1 MRLAIKVLLAPLS
14 GTLLLLA
21 GCGSLER
28 TPSFTLEADLP
39 AHFKLT
45 ADAYYVPVAE
55 AECELPERINGK
67 RPNRRI
73 YRSEYVAE
81 EHRVAFEVPLGYRV
95 QGCELELRSV
105 KMDLQGKWRLDATP
119 NQMDSSEDHAMLS
132 FREALPD
139 GYPNTWSAGT
149 KVLNGQC
156 MWLFRT
162 YGQQRNIIKLLQC
175 RAQSEGEVQ
184 ERRAGGLILRD
195 EAAGK
200 TVRLVIGMAEEE
212 WPAVDDNWI
221 RFPQGWKRCMGRG
234 LDDPYGFCRGNSTDF
249 KPFRMP
255 DGRECMIYPNCEE

>member
-14 GTLLLLA
+14 GALLLLA

-200 TVRLVIGMAEEE
+200 TVRLVIGMAEHEMPGFKGYWFQTE
-212 WPAVDDNWI
+212 
-221 RFPQGWKRCMGRG
+221 QGWKPCTGRWG
-234 LDDPYGFCRGNSTDF
+234 SDNEELCLDPPQFTDF
-249 KPFRMP
+249 KL
-255 DGRECMIYPNCEE
+255 DGQTCTVYPNCTE

>member
-1 MRLAIKVLLAPLS
+1 MRLTIKALLTPLS
-14 GTLLLLA
+14 AALLMLT

-28 TPSFTLEADLP
+28 NPSFTLEADLP

-55 AECELPERINGK
+55 AECDLPERINGK

-73 YRSEYVAE
+73 YRSDYVAE
-81 EHRVAFEVPLGYRV
+81 EHRVTFEVPLGYRV

-105 KMDLQGKWRLDATP
+105 KMDLRGKWRLDATP

-132 FREALPD
+132 FRKSLPD

-175 RAQSEGEVQ
+175 RAESEGGVQ

-195 EAAGK
+195 EAEGK

-212 WPAVDDNWI
+212 RPAVDDNWI

-234 LDDPYGFCRGNSTDF
+234 LDDPYGFCRGNTTDF